1 MAHQVSPVLIIYLEK
16 KECIT
21 QNGLCEM
28 IILIT
33 SRTGI
38 KPTIVSCWAWSYCTW
53 HVIGLFV
60 RNDNDWQPVIGQSFG
75 DKDRLVG
82 EGWESM
88 FVKVRCTFCV
98 MCVTILVYTNS
109 LLLKYFYV
117 VILLLISNARSSTKT
132 SILNSLG
139 NQQTN
144 ILILFVFK
152 MLNTSL
158 LNFMIIFRK
167 RGKSKVK
174 WIHFSVLL
182 KINSM
187 NSAL

>member
-1 MAHQVSPVLIIYLEK
+1 
-16 KECIT
+16 
-21 QNGLCEM
+21 
-28 IILIT
+28 
-33 SRTGI
+33 
-38 KPTIVSCWAWSYCTW
+38 
-53 HVIGLFV
+53 
-60 RNDNDWQPVIGQSFG
+60 
-75 DKDRLVG
+75 
-82 EGWESM
+82 M

-144 ILILFVFK
+144 IMILFVFK

-174 WIHFSVLL
+174 WIHFSILL

-187 NSAL
+187 NSALQCNLGLSDIPSPKSYTIEMHMHLAPLARGRGANMTDIVVNLPKNGFQMYEEGYYILPAIQAPFLWLDTGQM

>member
-1 MAHQVSPVLIIYLEK
+1 
-16 KECIT
+16 
-21 QNGLCEM
+21 
-28 IILIT
+28 
-33 SRTGI
+33 
-38 KPTIVSCWAWSYCTW
+38 
-53 HVIGLFV
+53 
-60 RNDNDWQPVIGQSFG
+60 
-75 DKDRLVG
+75 
-82 EGWESM
+82 M

-98 MCVTILVYTNS
+98 MCVTILIYTNS

-117 VILLLISNARSSTKT
+117 VILLISNARSSTKT

-182 KINSM
+182 KNQFNEFCFIVQPWPLRYTFPKVLHHRN
-187 NSAL
+187 AYAFGPTCKREGCQYE